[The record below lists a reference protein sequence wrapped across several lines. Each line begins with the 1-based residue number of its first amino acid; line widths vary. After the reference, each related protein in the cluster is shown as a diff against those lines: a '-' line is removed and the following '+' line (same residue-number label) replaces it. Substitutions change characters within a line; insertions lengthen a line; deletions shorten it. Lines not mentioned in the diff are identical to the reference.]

1 MSPGGW
7 WPFRPPRRLAVRMAA
22 AIMAIVLPALFAL
35 VFTVERV
42 VRQRAVEAA
51 FTSLDGMVGLALATP
66 PADWSEAGVG
76 DWALR
81 LAAFGNG
88 LGASPGKDPV
98 PTGPEVRV
106 TLIARDGKVLMDSHE
121 EAASMDNHANRPEVI
136 AAFRDG
142 YGRSRRY
149 SATREEDLTYVAVLP
164 SWSPETVL
172 RFSEPVLRTEE
183 TIEAIVNP
191 VLGVAL
197 FAAIAA
203 VALSLWYSNRIGDR
217 VDRLVRFSER
227 VAQGDFT
234 PEAAP
239 LRMDELDALL
249 ASLNQTA
256 EALRETF
263 ESLTAEK
270 NQGATILSSM
280 QEGVAVLDPALRI
293 QYLNGAFR
301 RVISLPGES
310 WRDYHRQDLRQVL
323 AEKRLLK
330 MVKEALRGK
339 TSERQIALGDREV
352 LARGVP
358 VRSFQPFDGGGASRL
373 PPAPAPASSEPVG
386 AVLVLMDVT
395 RLRALERVRRDFV
408 ANLSHELK
416 TPLTAIR
423 GFSETL
429 LESDFPGPPEQK
441 RFLGIIRE
449 HAIRM
454 SRLTD
459 DLMRLARIEAGKVE
473 PQIALVD
480 AAAVVG
486 SVAESA
492 AIRAGK
498 RTIETPPPEQRL
510 PLMTDKRMLTEI
522 LQNLVD
528 NAIQYSSDD
537 GRVRIRMETRGPEAR
552 VTVEDNGSGIRK
564 KHQARIFERFYRVD
578 PARSREVGG
587 TGLGLAIAKHLA
599 DVLGGRIEVWSRRGV
614 GSRFTVALP
623 VGTVPAGTSPS
634 RRF

>member
-1 MSPGGW
+1 
-7 WPFRPPRRLAVRMAA
+7 
-22 AIMAIVLPALFAL
+22 
-35 VFTVERV
+35 
-42 VRQRAVEAA
+42 
-51 FTSLDGMVGLALATP
+51 
-66 PADWSEAGVG
+66 
-76 DWALR
+76 
-81 LAAFGNG
+81 
-88 LGASPGKDPV
+88 
-98 PTGPEVRV
+98 
-106 TLIARDGKVLMDSHE
+106 
-121 EAASMDNHANRPEVI
+121 
-136 AAFRDG
+136 
-142 YGRSRRY
+142 
-149 SATREEDLTYVAVLP
+149 
-164 SWSPETVL
+164 
-172 RFSEPVLRTEE
+172 
-183 TIEAIVNP
+183 
-191 VLGVAL
+191 
-197 FAAIAA
+197 
-203 VALSLWYSNRIGDR
+203 
-217 VDRLVRFSER
+217 
-227 VAQGDFT
+227 
-234 PEAAP
+234 
-239 LRMDELDALL
+239 
-249 ASLNQTA
+249 
-256 EALRETF
+256 
-263 ESLTAEK
+263 
-270 NQGATILSSM
+270 
-280 QEGVAVLDPALRI
+280 
-293 QYLNGAFR
+293 
-301 RVISLPGES
+301 
-310 WRDYHRQDLRQVL
+310 
-323 AEKRLLK
+323 
-330 MVKEALRGK
+330 
-339 TSERQIALGDREV
+339 
-352 LARGVP
+352 
-358 VRSFQPFDGGGASRL
+358 
-373 PPAPAPASSEPVG
+373 
-386 AVLVLMDVT
+386 MDVT